1 MTIDGKEVKVN
12 ITRVNNQI
20 VVSGAGV
27 TMTMSVVSVNNERV
41 PLDSIG
47 GLRFGSGDKVVM
59 QAVGLAPD
67 EEITLWA
74 FSTPTSLG
82 TVKADA
88 NGKIAGTF
96 KMPSTLEKGDH
107 RLVLQGLNSDGKKI
121 VLGVGVGVGQ
131 VEKSSSLSRIL
142 IAVPIALAVFF
153 GVVLPTQARRRRRRT
168 AAA

>member
-1 MTIDGKEVKVN
+1 MTIDGKVVKVN
-12 ITRVNNQI
+12 ITRVNNQ
-20 VVSGAGV
+20 VVVTGGGV
-27 TMTMSVVSVNNERV
+27 TMTMSVVSVNNARV
-41 PLDSIG
+41 PLDSLG

-59 QAVGLAPD
+59 QAVGLAPN

-82 TVKADA
+82 TVTADA

-96 KMPSTLEKGDH
+96 KMPSTLAKGDH

-131 VEKSSSLSRIL
+131 VDKSSSLSRIL
-142 IAVPIALAVFF
+142 IAVPIALAVLF

-168 AAA
+168 VAS